1 MRNIKHLILLTFSFG
16 IFIVSHSQA
25 LAKQLTVAKKIVGV
39 KGQKTPSTQKVAAQT
54 GASVANG
61 TVNNNL
67 ADEDDDADDEEVEA
81 VPDKITNMTQLDQSW
96 PQHQLDKITQ
106 NQGNPRSINGW
117 VNQYF
122 GIGAMIAV
130 DAQWQNSPF
139 FADTKNVALSLGD
152 AKLNFDINPF
162 NWMSLHAG
170 GFFSTKAENY
180 DPIANTNH
188 GIDVDEVYLN
198 VASFK
203 NTPFYVRLGKQYL
216 PFGNYHRFKI
226 LKDLPML
233 LSSVRADAVQAGFI
247 TDYGF
252 YGAGYGFEGKINDAF
267 NYGALFGFSRITNF
281 FGWDL
286 GVGYINNI
294 LDAGTIYR
302 ALNTT
307 DDDQTVHGISAS
319 LDLFAGPFDYEF
331 RYVITTQPIDFTAV
345 DNNSKTS
352 SGSIGAGYNFNYKQR
367 ASRINFAYQWSRNA
381 GWIRDTEFN
390 SLIPAQRISITT
402 SMEIYKNLII
412 AAQAARDLDYIV
424 EKGGTGKA
432 DNIVTVRAIYLI

>member
-1 MRNIKHLILLTFSFG
+1 MRTIKYLIFLIFSVGVFS
-16 IFIVSHSQA
+16 VLVNQA
-25 LAKQLTVAKKIVGV
+25 SAKQLTKIKKIIET
-39 KGQKTPSTQKVAAQT
+39 KNKSSSLASTKVT
-54 GASVANG
+54 SPTNSAN
-61 TVNNNL
+61 NSNL
-67 ADEDDDADDEEVEA
+67 QDNDDDDDDGEEIEVTQSNQ
-81 VPDKITNMTQLDQSW
+81 ITKMSQLDQAW
-96 PQHQLDKITQ
+96 HQHQLDKITQ
-106 NQGNPRSINGW
+106 NQGNPKSINGW
-117 VNQYF
+117 INQYF
-122 GIGAMIAV
+122 GVGAMIAV

-139 FADTKNVALSLGD
+139 FPDTNHVALSLGD
-152 AKLNFDINPF
+152 AKLNFDVNPF
-162 NWMSLHAG
+162 DWLSLHAG

-198 VASFK
+198 IASFK
-203 NTPFYVRLGKQYL
+203 NSPFYLRLGKQYL

-233 LSSVRADAVQAGFI
+233 LSSVRADAAQAGFI

-286 GVGYINNI
+286 GVGYIKNI

-307 DDDQTVHGISAS
+307 DDDQTVHGISTS

-331 RYVITTQPIDFTAV
+331 RYVITTKKIDFTA
-345 DNNSKTS
+345 DTNNGKTS
-352 SGSIGAGYNFNYKQR
+352 AGSVGAGYNFNYKQR

-381 GWIRDTEFN
+381 GSIRDTEFK
-390 SLIPAQRISITT
+390 SLIPAQRISVTASI
-402 SMEIYKNLII
+402 ELYKNLIL
-412 AAQAARDLDYIV
+412 AAQVDRDRDYII
-424 EKGGTGKA
+424 EEGGTGKG
-432 DNIVTVRAIYLI
+432 DNIVTVRVIYLI